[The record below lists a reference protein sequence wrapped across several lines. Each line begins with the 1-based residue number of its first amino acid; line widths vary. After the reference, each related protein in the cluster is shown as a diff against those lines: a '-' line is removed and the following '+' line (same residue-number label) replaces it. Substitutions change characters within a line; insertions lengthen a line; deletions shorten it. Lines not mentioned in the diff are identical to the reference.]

1 MLRLRSKLTLAGVV
15 SVALVTA
22 LFASA
27 ASSGAASSPNIS
39 VKSFTKTFAA
49 MKLLR
54 PLAAKGKGSIEVIL
68 PDTVTSTRYT
78 EFDAPYLT
86 KAFKTA
92 GLSSSQFKVQ
102 NALGSTSTQLTDA
115 QAAITQGASVLVVDP
130 LTSVIGAQIE
140 TLAKQH
146 GVKVIDYDRLT
157 LGGSRSYYVS
167 FNNVQVGKLIGQG
180 EVSCIKSWNVQKPNI
195 LVMDGDPTDNNAKLF
210 AQGYNGVLAPYF
222 KNGSYVKVG
231 EPAGTWDPPT
241 AQIAPAVDLGVV

>member
-1 MLRLRSKLTLAGVV
+1 MGAHAVYGSFINRPRYSWHVHARGLNVGALETPAWGESPILRSAHAACVTYKGSENMLRLRSKLTLAGVV

-92 GLSSSQFKVQ
+92 GLSSSQFKV
-102 NALGSTSTQLTDA
+102 
-115 QAAITQGASVLVVDP
+115 
-130 LTSVIGAQIE
+130 
-140 TLAKQH
+140 
-146 GVKVIDYDRLT
+146 
-157 LGGSRSYYVS
+157 
-167 FNNVQVGKLIGQG
+167 
-180 EVSCIKSWNVQKPNI
+180 
-195 LVMDGDPTDNNAKLF
+195 
-210 AQGYNGVLAPYF
+210 
-222 KNGSYVKVG
+222 
-231 EPAGTWDPPT
+231 
-241 AQIAPAVDLGVV
+241 